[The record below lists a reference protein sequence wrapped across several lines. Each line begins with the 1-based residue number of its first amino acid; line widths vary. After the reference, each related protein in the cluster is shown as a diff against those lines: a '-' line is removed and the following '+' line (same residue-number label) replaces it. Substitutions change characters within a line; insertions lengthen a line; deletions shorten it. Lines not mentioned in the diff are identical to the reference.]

1 MRIFFLLIGVML
13 VSSSVLGQTTLPT
26 PPPQNGGRSAKMAT
40 PAKTLGTFFSD
51 LEKQIIR
58 DTLGAV
64 TGAATNTTAKSD
76 DENAVRQQ
84 SQGHNSNSQGK
95 HKRKGKKKGLP
106 PGLAKRDKLPPG
118 LQKQLERNGKLPPGL
133 QKRALPSDL
142 EAKLPPSREETE
154 RVIINQ
160 DVVLIE
166 KATNT
171 VLDII
176 KGVLTK

>member
-1 MRIFFLLIGVML
+1 MRTLFLLVGVMIGSAGAL
-13 VSSSVLGQTTLPT
+13 AQSKLPT
-26 PPPQNGGRSAKMAT
+26 PPPQNSGPAVNTARPAKM
-40 PAKTLGTFFSD
+40 LGTFFSD

-58 DTLGAV
+58 ETLGAV
-64 TGAATNTTAKSD
+64 TAATTKTTAKSD
-76 DENAVRQQ
+76 NDENEMKQNHQ
-84 SQGHNSNSQGK
+84 SKGRSKHNK
-95 HKRKGKKKGLP
+95 KGKKKGLP

-142 EAKLPPSREETE
+142 EAKLSPPREGTE